1 MRRALL
7 FLLILTLTLGPAE
20 ARHRHWGL
28 LGFLSMPHAYRHGGH
43 HHHRYAKRNHPYAKR
58 DTRSAVR
65 TDRAQGHTYTTAE
78 LVPSDWQLQPADPN
92 LKGQRFVS
100 PDGEG
105 SLALYATPVEK
116 EPMAKHM
123 NTIAFVD
130 GEQITHLH
138 GEENWIEVSG
148 TKADHSFYRKAVL
161 ACDGQVWHE
170 VSFEYPTE
178 SKDDITKFV
187 IRAAKAVRNSEDQG
201 CEPSEQSPTIGETRP
216 SEEVPTA
223 PSSSSND

>member
-1 MRRALL
+1 MLRAVL
-7 FLLILTLTLGPAE
+7 FALIMAVSLGPAE
-20 ARHRHWGL
+20 ARHGHRHWGL
-28 LGFLSMPHAYRHGGH
+28 WGFSIPRAQWHGNR
-43 HHHRYAKRNHPYAKR
+43 HHRYARHKTHSSVAQLPSN
-58 DTRSAVR
+58 SAE
-65 TDRAQGHTYTTAE
+65 GHAYTTEE
-78 LVPSDWQLQPADPN
+78 LVPPNWQLRPSDPN
-92 LKGQRFVS
+92 LKGQRFAS
-100 PDGEG
+100 PDGKG
-105 SLALYATPVEK
+105 SLALFATPA
-116 EPMAKHM
+116 EPRANAKHM
-123 NTIAFVD
+123 NAVAFGD
-130 GEQITHLH
+130 GEQITHLQ

-148 TKADHSFYRKAVL
+148 FKADESFYRKSVL

>member
-28 LGFLSMPHAYRHGGH
+28 LGFLSMPHAYRHGGP
-43 HHHRYAKRNHPYAKR
+43 HHHRYAKRNS
-58 DTRSAVR
+58 RSTVR
-65 TDRAQGHTYTTAE
+65 TDRPQGHTYTTAE
-78 LVPSDWQLQPADPN
+78 LVPPDWQLQPAAPN

-116 EPMAKHM
+116 EPIAKHM
-123 NTIAFVD
+123 NAIAFVD

-138 GEENWIEVSG
+138 GEEDWIEVSG

-201 CEPSEQSPTIGETRP
+201 CEPSEQSPTIGDTRP
-216 SEEVPTA
+216 SEEVPTT

>member
-1 MRRALL
+1 MAMRRALL
-7 FLLILTLTLGPAE
+7 FVLILTLTLAPAD
-20 ARHRHWGL
+20 ARHRHSWGF
-28 LGFLSMPHAYRHGGH
+28 LGFLSMPHAYRHGH
-43 HHHRYAKRNHPYAKR
+43 QTHHRHAKR
-58 DTRSAVR
+58 DTRSAAR

-78 LVPSDWQLQPADPN
+78 LVPPNWQLQPADPN

-105 SLALYATPVEK
+105 SLALFATPAEK
-116 EPMAKHM
+116 EPIAKHM
-123 NTIAFVD
+123 NGIAFVD

-161 ACDGQVWHE
+161 SCDDRVWHE

-178 SKDDITKFV
+178 SQDDFTKFV

-201 CEPSEQSPTIGETRP
+201 CEPSTQPPTIGETRP
-216 SEEVPTA
+216 TEEIPTA
-223 PSSSSND
+223 PPSSSSD

>member
-7 FLLILTLTLGPAE
+7 FVLVLTLTLGPAE
-20 ARHRHWGL
+20 ARHRYSWGL

-43 HHHRYAKRNHPYAKR
+43 HHHRYAKR

-65 TDRAQGHTYTTAE
+65 TDRARGHTYTAAE
-78 LVPSDWQLQPADPN
+78 LVPPDWQLQPADPN

-100 PDGEG
+100 PDGQG

-116 EPMAKHM
+116 EPIAKHM
-123 NTIAFVD
+123 NAIAFVD
-130 GEQITHLH
+130 GEQITRLH

-148 TKADHSFYRKAVL
+148 TKADQSFYRKAML

-170 VSFEYPTE
+170 VSLEYPTE

>member
-7 FLLILTLTLGPAE
+7 FVLVLTLTLGPAE
-20 ARHRHWGL
+20 ARHWGL
-28 LGFLSMPHAYRHGGH
+28 LGFFSMPHAYRHGGH
-43 HHHRYAKRNHPYAKR
+43 HHYRYAKR
-58 DTRSAVR
+58 DTRSAAR
-65 TDRAQGHTYTTAE
+65 TDRAQRHTHTTAE
-78 LVPSDWQLQPADPN
+78 LVPRDWQLQPADPN

-100 PDGEG
+100 PDGES
-105 SLALYATPVEK
+105 SLAVYATPVEK
-116 EPMAKHM
+116 EPIAKHM
-123 NTIAFVD
+123 NAIAFVD

-187 IRAAKAVRNSEDQG
+187 IRAAKVVRNSEDQG

-216 SEEVPTA
+216 PEEVPTA
-223 PSSSSND
+223 PSSSSRD

>member
-7 FLLILTLTLGPAE
+7 FVLILTLTLAPAD
-20 ARHRHWGL
+20 ARHRYRWGF
-28 LGFLSMPHAYRHGGH
+28 LGFLSMPHAHRHGH
-43 HHHRYAKRNHPYAKR
+43 HHHHYAKR

-65 TDRAQGHTYTTAE
+65 TDRARGHTSTATE
-78 LVPSDWQLQPADPN
+78 LVPPDWQLQPADPN

-116 EPMAKHM
+116 EPIAKHM
-123 NTIAFVD
+123 NAIAFVD

-178 SKDDITKFV
+178 SQV
-187 IRAAKAVRNSEDQG
+187 S
-201 CEPSEQSPTIGETRP
+201 
-216 SEEVPTA
+216 
-223 PSSSSND
+223 